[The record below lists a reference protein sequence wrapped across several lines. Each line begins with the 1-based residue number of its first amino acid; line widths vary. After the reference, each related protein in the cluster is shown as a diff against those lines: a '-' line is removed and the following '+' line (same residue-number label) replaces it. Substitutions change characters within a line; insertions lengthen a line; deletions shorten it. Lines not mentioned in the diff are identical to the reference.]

1 MRIFFVLVASKRI
14 EALLQVYA
22 QRGRNIVI
30 DAGVVGMILVGV
42 VVGEVG
48 DFTRSF
54 DGCRRPFEAMD
65 GLYRERV

>member
-1 MRIFFVLVASKRI
+1 
-14 EALLQVYA
+14 
-22 QRGRNIVI
+22 
-30 DAGVVGMILVGV
+30 MILVGV

-54 DGCRRPFEAMD
+54 DGCRRSFEAMD